1 MLLALVASWIVLAQ
15 ANPPPAPKADPL
27 LAQQLLA
34 AGRTRDAEAM
44 YEQLVQLAP
53 SDGSLWNALGGGRF
67 AQKDYLDAIPA
78 FRRAH
83 ELLPSNLT
91 VLDNLGCS
99 YFNAQQLDAARE
111 TFQKSVEV
119 APSAPRSH
127 TFLGRIAALPG
138 DASTAE
144 SEFQLAVGSPQVDS
158 LAPFHYGLHLFQ
170 ERRLEDAARAFEY
183 ALRLDPEFAS
193 AHMNLGLVL
202 QRRGDMARAPT
213 ARLQHGEADPG
224 AHRRLSLQ
232 EIRQPH
238 AIERVV
244 DALLQHQPDGTDAA
258 ILRLGAA
265 LLGDGMGDAMD
276 VERPALGRRDHFAH
290 GDVHGVVGEDVA
302 ALGAARAA
310 DDTRAT
316 ESQ

>member
-53 SDGSLWNALGGGRF
+53 SDGSLWNALGGARF

-127 TFLGRIAALPG
+127 TFLGRIAALRG

-202 QRRGDMARAPT
+202 QRRGDMARAEFHM
-213 ARLQHGEADPG
+213 ARFRELTEPVLAED
-224 AHRRLSLQ
+224 RRR
-232 EIRQPH
+232 IR
-238 AIERVV
+238 VG
-244 DALLQHQPDGTDAA
+244 ALLRDVQREFEAA
-258 ILRLGAA
+258 NL
-265 LLGDGMGDAMD
+265 D
-276 VERPALGRRDHFAH
+276 
-290 GDVHGVVGEDVA
+290 A
-302 ALGAARAA
+302 ALGFALDAAREAPEA
-310 DDTRAT
+310 PVVHSTLARLYQLKGRHDDAQRELELARKLTSEPRK
-316 ESQ
+316 Q